1 VNLDYLQYDD
11 FLQAAVP
18 NIKQL
23 KKYITVTAIGDVWVA
38 LVTVGALA
46 EMPISNPNTN
56 FLAKAVPTEAG
67 RRPIAV
73 TCRAVDDPV

>member
-1 VNLDYLQYDD
+1 
-11 FLQAAVP
+11 
-18 NIKQL
+18 L
-23 KKYITVTAIGDVWVA
+23 KKYTITVTTIGDVGVA

-46 EMPISNPNTN
+46 EVPISNLKTN
-56 FLAKAVPTEAG
+56 FFAKAVPTEAG